1 MRRRRYGIP
10 PEDLGQALM
19 ADSRV
24 KAHAIFIASM
34 ADEAQRILRALPTGR
49 GFVCLDSSDLPAT
62 LKEIFSAELWG
73 GGGSESS

>member
-1 MRRRRYGIP
+1 
-10 PEDLGQALM
+10 M

-49 GFVCLDSSDLPAT
+49 GYVCLDSSDLPAT

-73 GGGSESS
+73 GGSGDSS